1 MTHSINSAT
10 VPPYIRVEVGD
21 GAVHFIPNPKSDRHW
36 QMRYN
41 QSLDQLL
48 NAVMILESFDY
59 LLCDEISQT
68 EAIRRLKL
76 LRKARTNPPNP
87 QDQRAGHPAPMNPVV
102 GQTLPEQKP

>member
-1 MTHSINSAT
+1 MT
-10 VPPYIRVEVGD
+10 PPYIRVDVGG

-41 QSLDQLL
+41 QSIDQQL

-76 LRKARTNPPNP
+76 LRKARTNPPNTVLDREP
-87 QDQRAGHPAPMNPVV
+87 PLPVRTDGGLLQDG
-102 GQTLPEQKP
+102 KP

>member
-10 VPPYIRVEVGD
+10 VPPYIRVDVGG
-21 GAVHFIPNPKSDRHW
+21 GAIHFIPNPESDRHW

-48 NAVMILESFDY
+48 TAVMILESFDY
-59 LLCDEISQT
+59 LLCDDISQT

-76 LRKARTNPPNP
+76 LRKARTNPAQHRDCNKCEDSI
-87 QDQRAGHPAPMNPVV
+87 QCHPDCPHKAR
-102 GQTLPEQKP
+102 K